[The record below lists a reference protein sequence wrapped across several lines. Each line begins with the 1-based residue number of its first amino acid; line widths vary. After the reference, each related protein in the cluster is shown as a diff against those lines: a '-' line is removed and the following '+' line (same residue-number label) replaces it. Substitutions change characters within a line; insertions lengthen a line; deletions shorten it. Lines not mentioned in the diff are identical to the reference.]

1 MKRSFRQGKGDS
13 VPPHHMT
20 RKIEREL
27 KKAARRKRKAEARA
41 RNARSASAE
50 LQMARGE
57 IEDIY

>member
-1 MKRSFRQGKGDS
+1 
-13 VPPHHMT
+13 MT

-27 KKAARRKRKAEARA
+27 RKAARRERKKAARE
-41 RNARSASAE
+41 RNARPLASAE